1 MNPELKQTILN
12 IENEADQLAA
22 IYRHFKV
29 PGRSINNALIDA
41 LIWAME
47 NTQQKAISTIGLAY
61 VSDLPISFVNYA
73 LKDFVPVEG
82 WEKKPMGTGFDFVR
96 SKSLEGL
103 VDTLRNAGYTATL
116 VMPESYKKEESAM
129 NQTPIIP
136 NNEIEAAYLKLIA
149 LDQPFTRYSVTMA
162 LRLQH
167 GRMYDIPHQVV
178 VDYIDQQ
185 LGVPAGWHEESMLWG
200 NKPAQTFVP
209 GPAPEPE
216 YDDDDD
222 WDDEDEDWDDDDWD
236 DEYYIEG
243 DEEYDYEGIV
253 KSAFDQLVAKGQPFT
268 RYEVAQLAQSLNPAT
283 EIYTSTV
290 RGYIDESS
298 APKGWTVETRDYN
311 GQSAMTFV
319 PPARGYTIEDM
330 RKAVSSSINELCNTI
345 RDFSVNDVVV
355 RVSYK
360 GILVNANAVRKFA
373 ENMQLPAG
381 WEFDG
386 EIFIAP
392 AEEEDDF
399 FNIKL

>member
-82 WEKKPMGTGFDFVR
+82 WEKKPMGIGFDFVR
-96 SKSLEGL
+96 SKSLEDL
-103 VDTLRNAGYTATL
+103 VDTLRTAGYTATL
-116 VMPESYKKEESAM
+116 VMPESYKKEESTM
-129 NQTPIIP
+129 TQTIP
-136 NNEIEAAYLKLIA
+136 THEIVSMYNDMIA
-149 LDQPFTRYSVTMA
+149 LGKPFTRYSVTMA
-162 LRLQH
+162 LRLKFGMQ
-167 GRMYDIPHQVV
+167 YNIPHQFV
-178 VDYIDQQ
+178 VDYIDQN
-185 LGVPAGWHEESMLWG
+185 LDVPADWHEESMMWG
-200 NKPAQTFVP
+200 NNSAQTFVP

-222 WDDEDEDWDDDDWD
+222 WYDEDEDWDDDD

-298 APKGWTVETRDYN
+298 APEGWDVETRDYN

-319 PPARGYTIEDM
+319 PRGYTIEDM
-330 RKAVSSSINELCNTI
+330 RNAVTNAISELCDTI

-373 ENMQLPAG
+373 ENMQLPTG

-399 FNIKL
+399 WNIKL